1 MYILLLPL
9 KYLTSKI
16 MPLLAAVAVL
26 LCTMTVLTVWSVMG
40 GFLDML
46 IGSGR
51 TMTGDVIVAWPNSGF
66 AYYDDLVKRLEKDP
80 QVAAAAPMIES
91 YGMLGLPTGRP
102 ETVQIRG
109 VDGPSFSR
117 VTGYADILWWR
128 KMEKPLPKDKGEV
141 DLRLKNLRALSW
153 DQVFQNG
160 LSLSRVN
167 PKTGVAEGA
176 AVLGIAVSG
185 LNRRLASGVFEPQVA
200 MRNRSDGSF
209 DSSFDFMPVGGS
221 VTLTL
226 LPLDDSG
233 KPSDTASLIIPV
245 ANEYH
250 SGQFEL
256 DDKVSLVRLDV
267 VQKMLKMDES
277 PRVVDDETSPDGYRI
292 DGTNPARVTHVLIRG
307 KGDYSKLGASGE
319 LVERVR
325 GIYAEFAAAH
335 ERQVPDAEQILVLS
349 WEDLNG
355 TMISAVQ
362 KETSLVLFL
371 FSMVSLVSVILV
383 LSIFWAM
390 ISEKTKDI
398 GILRAIGASRAGVA
412 SVWLCYGLAIGITGS
427 LLGLAGAYGIV
438 RNINPIHEWLGEA
451 MGIVIWDPRIYYFT
465 NIPNRVDNLHAVI
478 VGVGGVLSCFVGAI
492 IPAARAAAMHP
503 VRALRFE

>member
-16 MPLLAAVAVL
+16 MPLLAAIAVL
-26 LCTMTVLTVWSVMG
+26 LCTTTVLTVWSVMG

-51 TMTGDVIVAWPNSGF
+51 TMTGDIVVAWPNSGF
-66 AYYDDLVKRLEKDP
+66 PYYQELIERLEKDP
-80 QVAAAAPMIES
+80 EIAAASPMIES

-109 VDGPSFSR
+109 VDGPSYAR
-117 VTGYADILWWR
+117 VTGFSDILWWR
-128 KMEKPLPKDKGEV
+128 PISEPLAKDTEGL
-141 DLRLKNLRALSW
+141 DMRLRKLRDMKW
-153 DQVFQNG
+153 EEIYENG

-167 PKTGVAEGA
+167 PKTGAREGG
-176 AVLGIAVSG
+176 AVLGIAVTG
-185 LNRRLASGVFEPQVA
+185 LNRRLSSGVFEPQA
-200 MRNRSDGSF
+200 IRRNLSDGRF
-209 DSSFDFMPVGGS
+209 ETLYEFLPINGQ

-226 LPLDDSG
+226 LPLDDTG
-233 KPSDTASLIIPV
+233 KPTDTASRIVPV
-245 ANEYH
+245 TNEYH

-256 DDKVSLVRLDV
+256 DDKVSLVRLDI
-267 VQKMLKMDES
+267 VQQMLKMDES
-277 PRVVDDETSPDGYRI
+277 DRVVEDPSSPEGFRVE
-292 DGTNPARVTHVLIRG
+292 GKNPARVTHVLVRG
-307 KGDYSKLGASGE
+307 RGDFAKLGASGA
-319 LVERVR
+319 LRDRVQR
-325 GIYAEFAAAH
+325 IYEEFAAAH
-335 ERQVPDAEQILVLS
+335 ERDVPAAEQILVLT
-349 WEDLNG
+349 WEDLNA
-355 TMISAVQ
+355 TMIGAVQ

-390 ISEKTKDI
+390 ISEKTRDI
-398 GILRAIGASRAGVA
+398 GILRAIGASRSGVA
-412 SVWLCYGLAIGITGS
+412 WVWLGYGLVIGITGS
-427 LLGLAGAYGIV
+427 ILGIAGAYAIV
-438 RNINPIHEWLGEA
+438 KNINPIHEWLGEA

-465 NIPNRVDNLHAVI
+465 RIPNNVETRHAVI
-478 VGVGGVLSCFVGAI
+478 VGIGGVLSCFVGAI